1 MSFAPNAR
9 PRCVDELQAPRPYAA
24 AKALMAK
31 PHPALR
37 RSADRRRGNPPPPRS
52 LRFAADLG
60 PPSPAA
66 ARLPFLT
73 PYQGRRASPRGRT
86 RRRPVLLALLMAL
99 SSPHLAAHEV
109 RPAFLQIVESA
120 PERFNVLWKQPIV
133 QDRRLPIDPVL
144 PDGCPP
150 LADPAPRI
158 VGGALLQ
165 QWEVACPLNEG
176 TIHIRGLARTLT
188 DVLVEVRHLN
198 GEGLNHILRSNSPS
212 LDLSDSSPKVAAYL
226 TLGVEHLL
234 FGIDHVLFVIGLVCF
249 IPGAWPLLKT
259 ITSFTLAHS
268 VTLALSVLEVVQLP
282 QGPVEAVIALSI
294 LFLARE
300 LALPAA
306 QRSAL
311 TQGRPWIMA
320 FTFGLLH
327 GFGFAGALADIGLPK
342 DQLALSL
349 LLFNL
354 GIEAG
359 QILVVAA
366 ALALLWAASRLP
378 TIAPAAGTPF
388 QMIAAFG
395 AAGVGGL
402 WRTPPGLLYA
412 GLIYAMGA
420 MAAYWTID
428 RILGL
433 P

>member
-1 MSFAPNAR
+1 MHPIWHR
-9 PRCVDELQAPRPYAA
+9 PQNCRRQLSCGAVSGGL
-24 AKALMAK
+24 AKHL
-31 PHPALR
+31 
-37 RSADRRRGNPPPPRS
+37 
-52 LRFAADLG
+52 F
-60 PPSPAA
+60 
-66 ARLPFLT
+66 PF
-73 PYQGRRASPRGRT
+73 
-86 RRRPVLLALLMAL
+86 LALLMAL
-99 SSPHLAAHEV
+99 ASLPLAAHEV
-109 RPAFLQIVESA
+109 RPAFLQIVETA
-120 PERFNVLWKQPIV
+120 PERFDVLWKQPIV

-144 PDGCPP
+144 PEGCQP
-150 LADPAPRI
+150 LAEPVPRV

-165 QWEVACPLNEG
+165 QWQVACPLNEG
-176 TIHIRGLARTLT
+176 SIHIRGLARTLT
-188 DVLVEVRHLN
+188 DVLVEVRRLD
-198 GEGLNHILRSNSPS
+198 GERLNHILRSNSPS
-212 LDLSDSSPKVAAYL
+212 LDLSDPSPQVAAYL
-226 TLGVEHLL
+226 SLGVEHLL

-268 VTLALSVLEVVQLP
+268 ITLALSVLETVQLP

-359 QILVVAA
+359 QILIVAA
-366 ALALLWAASRLP
+366 ALGLLWAVSRLP
-378 TIAPAAGTPF
+378 AVAQTTGTPF
-388 QMIAAFG
+388 QLVAAFG

-402 WRTPPGLLYA
+402 WRTAPGLLYA
-412 GLIYAMGA
+412 SLIYAMGA
-420 MAAYWTID
+420 MAAYWTLD
-428 RILGL
+428 RTLGL
-433 P
+433 L

>member
-1 MSFAPNAR
+1 MKTAGR
-9 PRCVDELQAPRPYAA
+9 
-24 AKALMAK
+24 
-31 PHPALR
+31 LR
-37 RSADRRRGNPPPPRS
+37 I
-52 LRFAADLG
+52 
-60 PPSPAA
+60 
-66 ARLPFLT
+66 
-73 PYQGRRASPRGRT
+73 
-86 RRRPVLLALLMAL
+86 LLALLTAIGSL
-99 SSPHLAAHEV
+99 PLAAHEV
-109 RPAFLQIVESA
+109 RPAFLQIVETA
-120 PERFNVLWKQPIV
+120 PARFNVLWKQPIV

-144 PDGCPP
+144 PEGCQP
-150 LADPAPRI
+150 LAAPSPQI

-176 TIHIRGLARTLT
+176 TLHIRGLARTLT
-188 DVLVEVRHLN
+188 DVLVEVRRLDGERLN
-198 GEGLNHILRSNSPS
+198 QILRSNAPS
-212 LDLSDSSPKVAAYL
+212 LDLSDPSPKVAAYL
-226 TLGVEHLL
+226 ILGVEHLL

-249 IPGAWPLLKT
+249 IPGPWSLLKT

-268 VTLALSVLEVVQLP
+268 VTLALSVLEIVQLP

-300 LALPAA
+300 LALPATR
-306 QRSAL
+306 RSAL

-366 ALALLWAASRLP
+366 ALALLWAVSRLP
-378 TIAPAAGTPF
+378 AVAQAAGTPF
-388 QMIAAFG
+388 QLVAEFG
-395 AAGVGGL
+395 ATGVSGL
-402 WRTPPGLLYA
+402 WRTAPGLLYT
-412 GLIYAMGA
+412 GLIYAMGG

-433 P
+433 L